1 MQSHAI
7 KRDETRRDE
16 TRQDETSLLTDVCVF
31 EWRTVC
37 CMWCV
42 MCVVANCTN
51 VVSSVRNTL
60 NHVKAK
66 AKANHTPLLSPIS
79 TSGRVGAATGV
90 VREGK
95 RERTQGGK
103 RGGSKERRMEGL
115 GSGGEG
121 RRDLN
126 SPVISRHHRR

>member
-1 MQSHAI
+1 MGTGATSGKLAVSERGEVAGAVACD
-7 KRDETRRDE
+7 KERRDE

-66 AKANHTPLLSPIS
+66 AKANHTPLPSPIS
-79 TSGRVGAATGV
+79 TSAPPDTPV
-90 VREGK
+90 K
-95 RERTQGGK
+95 LHKQG
-103 RGGSKERRMEGL
+103 
-115 GSGGEG
+115 
-121 RRDLN
+121 
-126 SPVISRHHRR
+126 